1 MKKPPT
7 LFLAA
12 VVTLATGVGA
22 QQAAPV
28 VNTEIYLASFAD
40 MKPANAHITLTNI
53 SNSPDYDNQPSFT
66 PDGKSILF
74 SSKRDGQQ
82 YDIYRYDIDTKKLT
96 QVTHTP
102 ENENSPIVTPDGK
115 TFSVVRTE
123 MDKTQR
129 LWRFNLDGSNPKV
142 ILENVKPVG
151 YYAWI
156 DATHVALF
164 VLGANRE
171 PATLQ
176 IADTTTGK
184 AKVVDSNIGR
194 TLALVPGTQRVTFVS
209 KKSKPWS
216 INEVQ
221 PDRSVRPLLPLGDQ
235 TNSFEDFV
243 WDSRSTRPR
252 AVYAKDERLWV
263 VIRNS
268 TDNQATKMVIDLMST
283 SMEVTPLSGAL
294 PGITHI
300 TRLAISPDAKWIAIV
315 AEPVSK

>member
-1 MKKPPT
+1 MKKHPMFFLVAGV
-7 LFLAA
+7 LF
-12 VVTLATGVGA
+12 TATAGA
-22 QQAAPV
+22 QQPTPV
-28 VNTEIYLASFAD
+28 VNTEIYLAAMAD
-40 MKPANAHITLTNI
+40 LSKPAPLPLVNI
-53 SNSPDYDNQPSFT
+53 SNNLDYDSQPSFT

-82 YDIYRYDIDTKKLT
+82 YDIWRYDIETKQLS

-102 ENENSPIVTPDGK
+102 ENENSPLVTPDGK

-129 LWRFNLDGSNPKV
+129 LWRFNLDGSNPQL

-151 YYAWI
+151 YHAWI

-184 AKVVDSNIGR
+184 AEVVDTNIGR
-194 TLALVPGTQRVTFVS
+194 TLVLNPRTHHVTFVS
-209 KKSKPWS
+209 KKATPWT
-216 INEVQ
+216 IDEIQ
-221 PDRSVRPLLPLGDQ
+221 PDRSVRAILPLGDA
-235 TNSFEDFV
+235 TRSVEDFV
-243 WDSRSTRPR
+243 WDPTSDGRR
-252 AVYAKDERLWV
+252 AIYGRDVRLWGVMIDAAARNRAAGMV
-263 VIRNS
+263 VDGVISDVS
-268 TDNQATKMVIDLMST
+268 TQSFSAQ
-283 SMEVTPLSGAL
+283 L
-294 PGITHI
+294 PDITRI